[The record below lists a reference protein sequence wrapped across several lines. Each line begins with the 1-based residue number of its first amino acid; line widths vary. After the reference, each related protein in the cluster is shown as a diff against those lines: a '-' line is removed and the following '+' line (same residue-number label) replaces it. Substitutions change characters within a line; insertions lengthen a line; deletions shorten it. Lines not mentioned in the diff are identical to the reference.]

1 MLGILIDVLV
11 LVWLGHLDPFLQ
23 VSLKVGNLPPPY
35 GKRNEGNLQG
45 RFQVSYSWRREMHRF
60 AFVIHPIDVKRDA
73 GRKYPIAR
81 YLPERW
87 VEALLKRKEPMV
99 VSHIKG
105 VRSLTGA
112 QTEGW
117 FIGCPL
123 SPRMMLSLPLE
134 FVYQK
139 IIRCGEIAQDLG
151 AEIIGLGAFTSVVGD
166 GGITIAKNLKIAVTT
181 GNSYTVA
188 TAIEAA
194 VRGGELMGVPI
205 EQATVAIVG
214 ATGSIG
220 RTCAEALAPQAGA
233 ILLLGRDP
241 SRLEPIAESLRSR
254 ARGEVAVSTDI
265 ARDLPRADIV
275 ITVTSAVDAVIYP
288 SDLKSGAVVVD
299 VARPRDVSVRVAKE
313 RNDVLVIEGGLVA
326 VPGEVEFGF
335 DFGFPPRTAYAC
347 MSETMM
353 LALEGRIESFTLGK
367 EVSLWQVEETQ
378 RMAQKHG
385 FRLAGFRSFERA
397 LTDEEIE
404 RIRANAERKRSGVV
418 YEGVR
423 G

>member
-1 MLGILIDVLV
+1 
-11 LVWLGHLDPFLQ
+11 
-23 VSLKVGNLPPPY
+23 
-35 GKRNEGNLQG
+35 
-45 RFQVSYSWRREMHRF
+45 MHRF

-73 GRKYPIAR
+73 ARKYPIAR

-87 VEALLKRKEPMV
+87 VESLLKRKEPMV
-99 VSHIKG
+99 VSRITG

-123 SPRMMLSLPLE
+123 SPRMMLSLPLD

-139 IIRCGEIAQDLG
+139 IVRCGQIAQELG

-166 GGITIAKNLKIAVTT
+166 GGITIARHLNIAVTT

-188 TAIEAA
+188 TAIEGAI
-194 VRGGELMGVPI
+194 RGAERMGI
-205 EQATVAIVG
+205 QISEATVAVVG

-220 RTCAEALAPQAGA
+220 RTCAEALAPQAA
-233 ILLLGRDP
+233 RLLLLGREGG
-241 SRLEPIAESLRSR
+241 RLEPLAEALRKR
-254 ARGEVAVSTDI
+254 ARGEVKVSTEL
-265 ARDLPRADIV
+265 ARDLPDADVV

-288 SDLKSGAVVVD
+288 QHLKPGAVVCD
-299 VARPRDVSVRVAKE
+299 VARPRDVSVRVARE
-313 RNDVLVIEGGLVA
+313 RDDVLVIEGGVVA
-326 VPGEVEFGF
+326 VPGEVDFGF

-367 EVSLWQVEETQ
+367 EVSLQQVETMQ
-378 RMAQKHG
+378 QLAQKHG

-397 LTDEEIE
+397 LTEEEIARVRE
-404 RIRANAERKRSGVV
+404 NAARKRSRAYSVV
-418 YEGVR
+418 G
-423 G
+423 